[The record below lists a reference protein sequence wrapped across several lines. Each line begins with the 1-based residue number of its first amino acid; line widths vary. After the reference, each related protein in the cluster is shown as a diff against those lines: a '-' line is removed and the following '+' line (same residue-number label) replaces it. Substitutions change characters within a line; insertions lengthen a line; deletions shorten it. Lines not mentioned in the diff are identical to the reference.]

1 MSYILE
7 SCRDMVKGYV
17 ELLKDDAF
25 SRLPLS
31 KQVMILDKLRKV
43 KKELS
48 ELSDDV

>member
-7 SCRDMVKGYV
+7 SCREMVKDYI
-17 ELLKDDAF
+17 EHLKDDTF
-25 SRLPLS
+25 NRLPLS

-43 KKELS
+43 KKDLS